1 MSTPCLQLY
10 VSVREKT
17 ILYHLLHLDSW
28 FWNGFVVVFIQKGE
42 SVHLQDLFTD
52 LLDEEYVVVDCER

>member
-17 ILYHLLHLDSW
+17 IYHLLHLDSW